1 MLMSKITAVIGASPN
16 SSRYS
21 YLAATRL
28 QQHGHQVYP
37 IGLRSGKIG
46 ELDIIHDRP
55 VLNDVHTATLYVSA
69 RHQPDWESYLFSL
82 SPQRIIFN
90 PGTENP
96 ELEQKARSLGIET
109 IRGCTLVM
117 LSVGTY

>member
-1 MLMSKITAVIGASPN
+1 MSKITAVIGASSN

-21 YLAATRL
+21 YLATNRL
-28 QQHGHQVYP
+28 QQYGHTVYP
-37 IGLRSGKIG
+37 IGLRKGQIG
-46 ELDIIHDRP
+46 DLDIIDGRP
-55 VLNDVHTATLYVSA
+55 PLKDVHTATLYVSA
-69 RHQPDWESYLFSL
+69 RHQPEWESYLFSL
-82 SPQRIIFN
+82 SPKRIIFN

-109 IRGCTLVM
+109 VRGCTLVM